1 MFGIPRGMSVLFSHD
16 TRRRLG
22 LAVAGSVLTALLE
35 VVGVASVVPLMQLLT
50 GADRDTGL
58 LGRFSDAFGDPPS
71 DRLATIIA
79 ALVFVS
85 FVAKTAV
92 GLAFRWWMVGFLAV
106 QEADTAQS
114 LLRRYL
120 AAPYRVH
127 LARHTAELNR
137 TMGESVGQTYS
148 LVVAGAISIITEVV
162 SVLALGI
169 VLLVMDPVPALAAIA
184 YFALAGLLFQRFV
197 SARAERVG
205 TVFQEASLEM
215 SLASWETIQ
224 GIKEI
229 RIRRASEVFLRRYR
243 DARMRYAAAR
253 RTSSFLTDLP
263 KSVLEL
269 TFIGGVAVLVVVA
282 FAQGNSGT
290 TLTTLSLFVAAGFR
304 MLPSLTRIMGS
315 LQMVR
320 MGRPGVALV
329 LADLTDPDLPD
340 VPGDDPAVTT
350 RMPLREALVVR
361 DVVHRYA
368 DGEVDVLAGID
379 LTVPA
384 GTSVALVGT
393 SGAGK
398 TTLVDTLLGLH
409 TPSSGAVLAD
419 GRDIADD
426 IASWQRSIGL
436 VPQDVFLVDDTLRA
450 NIALGEPADLVDE
463 ARLAAAVRDAQ
474 LEPLVAELPAGLDSR
489 VGERGSRLSGGQR
502 QRVGIARA
510 LYREP
515 ALLVLDE
522 ATSALD
528 NETERRITETVTALH
543 GRMTVVVV
551 AHRLSTVRHCDQVVF
566 LERGRVAAAGT
577 FEEVRAASPAFAHL
591 VRLGSLDPV
600 PTGGGRDG

>member
-1 MFGIPRGMSVLFSHD
+1 MSVLFSPD
-16 TRRRLG
+16 TRRRLV
-22 LAVAGSVLTALLE
+22 LAVLGSVLTALLE

-50 GADRDTGL
+50 GADPTTGL
-58 LGRFSDAFGDPPS
+58 LGRFSDLFGDPPP
-71 DRLATIIA
+71 DRLAAIIA
-79 ALVFVS
+79 LVVFVA

-137 TMGESVGQTYS
+137 VMGESVGQTYS
-148 LVVAGAISIITEVV
+148 LVVAGAISVVTELV
-162 SVLALGI
+162 SVLALAV
-169 VLLVMDPVPALAAIA
+169 VLLVMDPLPAIA
-184 YFALAGLLFQRFV
+184 AVLYFGLAGLVFQRLV
-197 SARAERVG
+197 SARSERVG

-215 SLASWETIQ
+215 SLTSWETIQ

-229 RIRRASEVFLRRYR
+229 RVRRASEVFLRRYR
-243 DARMRYAAAR
+243 AARMRYASAR

-269 TFIGGVAVLVVVA
+269 TFIGGVAVLVAVA
-282 FAQGNSGT
+282 FAQGNST
-290 TLTTLSLFVAAGFR
+290 STLTTLSLFVAAGFR
-304 MLPSLTRIMGS
+304 MLPSLTRIMAS

-340 VPGDDPAVTT
+340 VPGDDPSVTDRLT
-350 RMPLREALVVR
+350 LGRSLEVR

-368 DGEVDVLAGID
+368 DSEDNVLDGIS

-384 GTSVALVGT
+384 GTSVALIGT

-398 TTLVDTLLGLH
+398 TTLVDTVLGLH
-409 TPSSGAVLAD
+409 TPVSGAVLAD
-419 GRDIADD
+419 GLDIAGDV
-426 IASWQRSIGL
+426 ASWQRSIGL
-436 VPQDVFLVDDTLRA
+436 VPQDVFLVDASLRA
-450 NIALGEPADLVDE
+450 NIALGEPPELVDE
-463 ARLAAAVRDAQ
+463 ERLAAAVRDAQ
-474 LEPLVAELPAGLDSR
+474 LGPLVGDLPDGLDSR

-515 ALLVLDE
+515 VLLVLDE

-543 GRMTVVVV
+543 GRMTVLVV

-566 LERGRVAAAGT
+566 LERGRVQASGT
-577 FEEVRAASPAFAHL
+577 FEEVRAASPEFAHL

-600 PTGGGRDG
+600 PAGSAREQ